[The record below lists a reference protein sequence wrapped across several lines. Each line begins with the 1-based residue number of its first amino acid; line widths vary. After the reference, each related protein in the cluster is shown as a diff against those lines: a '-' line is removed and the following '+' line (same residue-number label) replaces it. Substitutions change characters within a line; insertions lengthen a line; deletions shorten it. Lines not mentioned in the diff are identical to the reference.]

1 MNAPA
6 QAESG
11 PSFKIGDIYYIVFR
25 HKWKILLCT
34 LAGLIAAGIVY
45 KTMKPPFRSVAKL
58 FVRFVITEGKSVGP
72 NQGDASAKSPDQR
85 GETIMTGEKEII
97 LSGDLAFKVAESV
110 GPEKIL
116 AKAGGGKELAKA
128 ISLVRN
134 GLSVSVPARSSVMH
148 VSLEHPDAEVVQPI
162 LREVVERYL
171 KLHVETHRSTGL
183 SLDNLVQETDQ
194 LRARLAQTEAD
205 LRKAR
210 LEAGVV
216 SLDAT
221 KQAYIDHLNK
231 IRDQIFSAQAELAA
245 QAAILDEINKRNPD
259 KPKIVVPKLDAPAAP
274 PPGKVE
280 EYKAALQRL
289 AGLQAA
295 EQNLLIQFKPESP
308 RVQEIRA
315 QIEKA
320 EAAKMALLGA
330 HPELIQL
337 TAPPAPA
344 APSGGPSM
352 PNLTPDLNPV
362 TVVTQIAALQARIKA
377 LNSQI
382 DVVRADAAKVD
393 QLEGTITAL
402 VRKKEL
408 DEANFRYYAA
418 ALEQARINE
427 TLGNGKVSNIGI
439 IQSPTAPFPDY
450 TKIYKIAGGLAAG
463 GLVLGL
469 GLAAAIELLFD
480 HSVRRAHILE
490 PQLQAPL
497 LLEIPHLRRRKR
509 SLRELLT
516 FRRKSAKDAAL
527 APRQFLDLG
536 LAEESRIFH
545 ETLRDRLIAFFES
558 KGLTHKPKLVAVT
571 SVSPGAGVT
580 SIANGLA
587 RSLSETGDGQVL
599 LVDLTTGNATSQHF
613 SDGRP
618 RCELDEL
625 MASREAARVDD
636 NLYVVTEGKHNDELS
651 RHLPLRFSKLVP
663 KLKASDFDYIIFD
676 LPQVSQVSITP
687 RLSGYMDMTL
697 LVLESEQTN
706 LEIAK
711 RAAGI
716 LRNSKSNLG
725 LVLNKTKSYVPA
737 RLHQE
742 LLVST

>member
-1 MNAPA
+1 MNAPVT
-6 QAESG
+6 AESG
-11 PSFKIGDIYYIVFR
+11 PSFKIGDIYYILFR

-34 LAGLIAAGIVY
+34 LAGLIAAGVVY

-97 LSGDLAFKVAESV
+97 LSADLAFKVAETV
-110 GPEKIL
+110 GSEKIL

-128 ISLVRN
+128 IGLVRN

-171 KLHVETHRSTGL
+171 KLHVETHRSTGM
-183 SLDNLVQETDQ
+183 SLDTLVQETDQ
-194 LRARLAQTEAD
+194 LRSRLAQTETD

-221 KQAYIDHLNK
+221 KQAYIDHLNR

-245 QAAILDEINKRNPD
+245 QIAILDEINKRNPD
-259 KPKIVVPKLDAPAAP
+259 KPKLVVPKLDNPTP
-274 PPGKVE
+274 LPPGKLD
-280 EYKAALQRL
+280 EYKVALQRL
-289 AGLQAA
+289 ASLQLA
-295 EQNLLIQFKPESP
+295 EQNLLVQFKPESP
-308 RVQEIRA
+308 RVQEVRV

-320 EAAKMALLGA
+320 EAAKSALLTA
-330 HPELIQL
+330 HPELIQ
-337 TAPPAPA
+337 TSAPPPPA
-344 APSGGPSM
+344 AIASIT

-362 TVVTQIAALQARIKA
+362 TVITQIAALQARIKA

-408 DEANFRYYAA
+408 DEGNFRYYAA

-427 TLGNGKVSNIGI
+427 TLGNGKVSNIGV
-439 IQSPTAPFPDY
+439 IQSPSAPFPDY
-450 TKIYKIAGGLAAG
+450 TKIYKIVGGLAAG
-463 GLVLGL
+463 GLLL
-469 GLAAAIELLFD
+469 GLAWAVALELLFD
-480 HSVRRAHILE
+480 HSIRRAENLE
-490 PQLQAPL
+490 QQLQAPL
-497 LLEIPHLRRRKR
+497 FLEIPHLRRRKR
-509 SLRELLT
+509 SWRELLR
-516 FRRKSAKDAAL
+516 FGRKAGKNAAIE
-527 APRQFLDLG
+527 PRQFLDRG

-545 ETLRDRLIAFFES
+545 ETLRDRLIAYFEA

-571 SVSPGAGVT
+571 SVSAGAGVT

-587 RSLSETGDGQVL
+587 RSLSETGDGHVL

-613 SDGRP
+613 ADGRP

-625 MASREAARVDD
+625 MTSRESARVDD
-636 NLYVVTEGKHNDELS
+636 NLYVVTEGKNNDELS
-651 RHLPLRFSKLVP
+651 RHLPLRFSKIVP

-687 RLSGYMDMTL
+687 RLSNFMDMTM
-697 LVLESEQTN
+697 LVVESEETN
-706 LEIAK
+706 LDIAK
-711 RAAGI
+711 RAAAL
-716 LRNSKSNLG
+716 LRSTKSNLG
-725 LVLNKTKSYVPA
+725 IVLNKTKNHVPS

-742 LLVST
+742 LLVSA

>member
-6 QAESG
+6 TAESG
-11 PSFKIGDIYYIVFR
+11 SSFKIGDIYYILFR
-25 HKWKILLCT
+25 HKWKILVCT
-34 LAGLIAAGIVY
+34 LVGVIAAGVVY
-45 KTMKPPFRSVAKL
+45 KTMRPPFRSVAKL
-58 FVRFVITEGKSVGP
+58 FVRFVITEGKSLGP

-97 LSGDLAFKVAESV
+97 LSADLAYKVAESV
-110 GPEKIL
+110 GAEKIL

-128 ISLVRN
+128 IGLVRN

-171 KLHVETHRSTGL
+171 KLHVETHRSTGM
-183 SLDNLVQETDQ
+183 SLDTLVQETDQ
-194 LRARLAQTEAD
+194 LRSRLAQTEAD

-245 QAAILDEINKRNPD
+245 QIAILDEINKRNPD
-259 KPKIVVPKLDAPAAP
+259 KPKLEVPKADNAAP
-274 PPGKVE
+274 LPPGKLE
-280 EYKAALQRL
+280 EYKVALQRL
-289 AGLQAA
+289 ASLQLA
-295 EQNLLIQFKPESP
+295 EQNLLAQFKPESP
-308 RVQEIRA
+308 RVQELRA

-320 EAAKMALLGA
+320 EAAKNALLVA
-330 HPELIQL
+330 YPELIRVSAPPPP
-337 TAPPAPA
+337 TAPVQAT
-344 APSGGPSM
+344 

-362 TVVTQIAALQARIKA
+362 NVITQIAALQARIKA

-408 DEANFRYYAA
+408 DEGNFRYYAA

-427 TLGNGKVSNIGI
+427 TLGNGKVSNIGV
-439 IQSPTAPFPDY
+439 IQSPSAPFPDY

-469 GLAAAIELLFD
+469 AWAAALELLFD
-480 HSVRRAHILE
+480 HSIRRAENIS
-490 PQLQAPL
+490 LQMKAPL
-497 LLEIPHLRRRKR
+497 FLEIPHLRRRKR
-509 SLRELLT
+509 SLRELLR
-516 FRRKSAKDAAL
+516 FGRKSAKNAAVE
-527 APRQFLDLG
+527 PRQFLDRG

-545 ETLRDRLIAFFES
+545 ETLRDRLIAHFES

-587 RSLSETGDGQVL
+587 RSLSETGDGHVL

-625 MASREAARVDD
+625 MQSRESARVDD
-636 NLYVVTEGKHNDELS
+636 NLYVVTEGKNNDELS
-651 RHLPLRFSKLVP
+651 RHLPLRFSKIVP

-687 RLSGYMDMTL
+687 RLSSFMDMTL
-697 LVLESEQTN
+697 LVVESEKTN
-706 LEIAK
+706 LEIAR
-711 RAAGI
+711 RAAEL
-716 LRNSKSNLG
+716 LRSTKSNLG
-725 LVLNKTKSYVPA
+725 VVMNKTKHYVPA